1 MKRTPLQRHTRA
13 LNLSFKAYRA
23 WQTSEAGAPVAR
35 RKHKQYTRLLSYTNK
50 LEAAYPDPL

>member
-23 WQTSEAGAPVAR
+23 WQTSEAGAPVTR
-35 RKHKQYTRLLSYTNK
+35 RKHRQYNRLLTYLNK
-50 LEAAYPDPL
+50 LEDAYLAPL

>member
-1 MKRTPLQRHTRA
+1 MKRTPLQRHNRA
-13 LNLSFKAYRA
+13 MNLCNKTYRQ
-23 WQTSEAGAPVAR
+23 WQLSEAGAPVAR